1 MKFYNIKKR
10 MFSNGFTEIR
20 FFQKAICVGNV
31 RKKIKKMITK
41 IDIPFESEK
50 VECRE
55 IKGDIV
61 VDSKGFTVNPVSKY
75 VLYKSMKR
83 TRDKIFDY
91 ANSCNWEWF
100 CTFTFN
106 NTIDRFDYDI
116 VSKKMSDWLSN
127 VRRLYCKDLKYLIV
141 PEKHKNGAYHF
152 HALFSNADNLRFVQA
167 VNNQRYLKNGKKNKY
182 FGQPLVRK
190 GEQVYNITTFHFGY
204 TDCTKVKDTKK
215 VANYVLKYITKDMIK
230 DIKNRKRYWVSRNLD
245 KIEEHTY
252 LIDYGNY
259 DDTVTD
265 LLAEFVKRN
274 KSVHFHDF
282 FLDHVDFQ
290 NKISYFKYDR
300 NICDVEFSS
309 ILQI

>member
-1 MKFYNIKKR
+1 MLTLLYVALSTNWR
-10 MFSNGFTEIR
+10 AAANYCFTPHGKPAGWTNNS
-20 FFQKAICVGNV
+20 F
-31 RKKIKKMITK
+31 
-41 IDIPFESEK
+41 
-50 VECRE
+50 
-55 IKGDIV
+55 
-61 VDSKGFTVNPVSKY
+61 
-75 VLYKSMKR
+75 LY
-83 TRDKIFDY
+83 
-91 ANSCNWEWF
+91 
-100 CTFTFN
+100 
-106 NTIDRFDYDI
+106 
-116 VSKKMSDWLSN
+116 
-127 VRRLYCKDLKYLIV
+127 
-141 PEKHKNGAYHF
+141 
-152 HALFSNADNLRFVQA
+152 
-167 VNNQRYLKNGKKNKY
+167 
-182 FGQPLVRK
+182 
-190 GEQVYNITTFHFGY
+190 
-204 TDCTKVKDTKK
+204 TKVKDTKK